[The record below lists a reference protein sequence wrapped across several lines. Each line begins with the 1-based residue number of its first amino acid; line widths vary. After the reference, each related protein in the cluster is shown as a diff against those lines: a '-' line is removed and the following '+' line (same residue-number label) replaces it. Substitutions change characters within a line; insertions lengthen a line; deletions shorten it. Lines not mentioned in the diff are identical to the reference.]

1 MTNRYVGT
9 DHHRNATERRTFLW
23 IGGLNIKVR
32 NDDQGIKGNYA
43 EITRGGRRIQQL
55 IKRGI
60 CN

>member
-1 MTNRYVGT
+1 VGT